1 MSWQEIVLII
11 LAALFVC
18 FIFGRMIY
26 RRIKGKPSSECA
38 CCHKNM
44 EKALREAKKV
54 AKCTCD
60 RF

>member
-11 LAALFVC
+11 VAVLFVG

-26 RRIKGKPSSECA
+26 NRIKGKPSSECA
-38 CCHKNM
+38 SCHHNM
-44 EKALREAKKV
+44 EKALKEAKKV